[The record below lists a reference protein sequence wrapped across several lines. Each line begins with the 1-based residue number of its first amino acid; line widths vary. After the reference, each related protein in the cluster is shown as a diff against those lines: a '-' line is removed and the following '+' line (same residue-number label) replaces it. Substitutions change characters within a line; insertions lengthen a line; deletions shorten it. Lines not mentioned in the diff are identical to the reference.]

1 MVKSIAFLLLSMFIS
16 VFCRAGQ
23 DNLRSIDNR
32 AFRPGEKLTFRV
44 HYGFMDAGTAQL
56 EVKNESKMIGPR
68 ECYHVVGTGRSVGAF
83 DWFFKVRDSYES
95 YIDRTAMVPW
105 LFVRNISEGNYKKSQ
120 HVVFNHYTDSA
131 ASEKKTIPIPD
142 NTQDLISAF
151 YYARTINTDN
161 SRTGD
166 IIPITGYLDDQT
178 LPLNIKFL
186 GREDVKT
193 DLGVFKCIKIRP
205 MLQEG
210 RVFKE
215 QEDMTIWVSDDLN
228 HIPVRLQTNIL
239 VGSVKM
245 DLISFENLMSQPA
258 LTVK

>member
-1 MVKSIAFLLLSMFIS
+1 
-16 VFCRAGQ
+16 
-23 DNLRSIDNR
+23 
-32 AFRPGEKLTFRV
+32 
-44 HYGFMDAGTAQL
+44 
-56 EVKNESKMIGPR
+56 
-68 ECYHVVGTGRSVGAF
+68 
-83 DWFFKVRDSYES
+83 
-95 YIDRTAMVPW
+95 
-105 LFVRNISEGNYKKSQ
+105 
-120 HVVFNHYTDSA
+120 VFNHYTDSA